1 MDTAT
6 PRHTSLVTVTLT
18 LSIVQTYLSLKE
30 FAAQEMAFIVDL
42 CTDNAVISSAFLS
55 NLQQVMNLFLAL
67 ADAFSNFLHLSK
79 AICNSVQLQ

>member
-30 FAAQEMAFIVDL
+30 FPAQEMAFIVDL
-42 CTDNAVISSAFLS
+42 CTANAVICL
-55 NLQQVMNLFLAL
+55 MNLFLAL

>member
-18 LSIVQTYLSLKE
+18 LSIYLSLKE

-42 CTDNAVISSAFLS
+42 CTANAVISSAFLS

-79 AICNSVQLQ
+79 AIYNSVQLQ